1 MTTTPRLNA
10 DDIPIVAALNFTA
23 MTCLTAGA
31 HGDVE
36 AIVAGTLDEFGRLL
50 PTLICQYASR
60 VVARN
65 LDAARAEAELA
76 AVFTPDELA
85 EPVVRLIRLS
95 LIVTQGPKIPGY
107 ETALGQAHAELQA
120 LADDE
125 RQEPHVRQRAASLLG
140 TMPVAEAA

>member
-1 MTTTPRLNA
+1 MTTTPKLKVE
-10 DDIPIVAALNFTA
+10 DIPIVAALNFTA
-23 MTCLTAGA
+23 MTCLAAGA
-31 HGDVE
+31 HGEVE

-50 PTLICQYASR
+50 PTLICQYALR

-65 LDAARAEAELA
+65 LDATCAEAELA

-95 LIVTQGPKIPGY
+95 LIVTQGPKMPGY
-107 ETALGQAHAELQA
+107 EAALNQAEMELQT
-120 LADDE
+120 LAGDE

-140 TMPVAEAA
+140 AMPVAEAA